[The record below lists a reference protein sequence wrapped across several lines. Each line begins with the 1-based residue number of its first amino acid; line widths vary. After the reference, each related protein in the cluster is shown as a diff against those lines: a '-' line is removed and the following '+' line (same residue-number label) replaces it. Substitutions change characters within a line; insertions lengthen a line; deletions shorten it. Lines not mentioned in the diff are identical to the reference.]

1 METTI
6 LELSKYTSNNGTNS
20 DWTNVL
26 CKPVKVDTNTYISVK
41 QAFIDTRQ
49 INATTIELPQ
59 DVTWTLYFMY
69 YIIGHGIAQI
79 NPSNTKV
86 GNSYVKPDGKPYIMC
101 RTAESA
107 GTPYIPVIDAVQITI
122 PAGLYDRTFLAN
134 YITKKFQSVNEQL
147 QTIPTMSFTNG
158 NIYPIW
164 DSNGDVI
171 GFTPLTLPL
180 NPYTVTT
187 FIKPLLVRYDTDILP
202 HPPPK
207 PYTSAII
214 EGAGIYT
221 PVYFVPMCGDTL
233 YNNSDGYIVPA
244 AVVPNQQVNTV
255 YENGWLWYY
264 DGGITGATQI
274 ALVYNDN
281 NSGRYSFQYIHSP
294 ILNNGDEVTGNY
306 SFAGTTPNNL
316 NTSTTAWLNSHSG
329 IMFCHTYTNLSANPN
344 QVTDTTENPFVDPF
358 FEQLGL
364 KYSDIINPDVLDLT
378 NLPEQLPNLG
388 FSYANFLKYTTK
400 NFYPV
405 SGFTS
410 GATVDI
416 NTSQNYKIE
425 TYANK
430 FLTGGYSFDTASI
443 TDEIYFSGVPISSNT
458 NAGHYLV
465 EISYGAD
472 EGYINRDKTMMIK
485 GVIGSFYLSGDSFVQ
500 SMGPDSIVYNPHNGV
515 PFLLNT
521 LNIRILN
528 PVTKEPETLGPNSTV
543 YLQVSRE
550 IKDPLPEPTKQT
562 TPTKNVS
569 PK

>member
-6 LELSKYTSNNGTNS
+6 LELSKYTSNNGSNS

-69 YIIGHGIAQI
+69 YIIGHGIAQT
-79 NPSNTKV
+79 NPT
-86 GNSYVKPDGKPYIMC
+86 NSKAEGSLTYVSPDGKPYIMC
-101 RTAESA
+101 KTAETP

-134 YITKKFQSVNEQL
+134 YITKKFQSVNGQL
-147 QTIPTMSFTNG
+147 ESVPAMSFTNG
-158 NIYPIW
+158 NILPIW
-164 DSNGDVI
+164 DANNKLI
-171 GFTPLTLPL
+171 GFTPLQYPL
-180 NPYTVTT
+180 NPFVITT
-187 FIKPLLVRYDTDILP
+187 FIKPLLVRHNTETTP
-202 HPPPK
+202 APPPR
-207 PYTSAII
+207 PYSSTII
-214 EGAGIYT
+214 QGAGIYT

-233 YNNSDGYIVPA
+233 YNNDDGYIVPA
-244 AVVPNQQVNTV
+244 ANTSNIVLTDGLVN
-255 YENGWLWYY
+255 YY

-274 ALVYNDN
+274 SLVYNDN

-294 ILNNGDEVTGNY
+294 IINNGDEVTGNY
-306 SFAGTTPNNL
+306 SAANKAPNSL
-316 NTSTTAWLNSHSG
+316 DTSTTAWLNSHSG

-344 QVTDTTENPFVDPF
+344 QITDTPDNPFVDPF
-358 FEQLGL
+358 FEQLGM
-364 KYSDIINPDVLDLT
+364 KYSDIINPDVLDLLQV
-378 NLPEQLPNLG
+378 NIQLPNLG

-410 GATVDI
+410 GATTDI
-416 NTSQNYKIE
+416 NTDKKYEIE

-443 TDEIYFSGVPISSNT
+443 TDEIYFSSVPISSNT
-458 NAGHYLV
+458 SAGHYCV
-465 EISYGAD
+465 ELSYGAD
-472 EGYINRDKTMMIK
+472 EGYINRDKTMLIK
-485 GVIGSFYLSGDSFVQ
+485 GIIGSFYLSGDSFVQ
-500 SMGPDSIVYNPHNGV
+500 SMGPDSIVYNPHNCV
-515 PFLLNT
+515 PFNLNT
-521 LNIRILN
+521 INVRILN
-528 PVTKEPETLGPNSTV
+528 PVTKQPETLGPNSTI

-550 IKDPLPEPTKQT
+550 IKDPLPEPPKDQ
-562 TPTKNVS
+562 PKKVS
-569 PK
+569 QK

>member
-1 METTI
+1 METTVI
-6 LELSKYTSNNGTNS
+6 ELSKYTSNNGSNS
-20 DWTNVL
+20 DWTNTL
-26 CKPVKVDTNTYISVK
+26 CKSIRIDTNTYISVK

-49 INATTIELPQ
+49 INATTIQITE

-79 NPSNTKV
+79 NPTNTKAE
-86 GNSYVKPDGKPYIMC
+86 GNLTYVQPDGKPYLMC

-122 PAGLYDRTFLAN
+122 EANLYDRSFLSN
-134 YITKKFQSVNEQL
+134 YVTKKFQSVNEQL
-147 QTIPTMSFTNG
+147 SSVPAMSFTNG
-158 NIYPIW
+158 KLYPIW
-164 DSNGDVI
+164 QNNKVV
-171 GFTPLTLPL
+171 GFTPLQLPL
-180 NPYTVTT
+180 NPNVVTT
-187 FIKPLLVRYDTDILP
+187 FIKPLLVRHDTETPAPL
-202 HPPPK
+202 K
-207 PYTSAII
+207 PYTSSII
-214 EGAGIYT
+214 EGDGIFT
-221 PVYFVPMCGDTL
+221 PVYFVPACGDTL
-233 YNNSDGYIVPA
+233 YNNPDSYIVPA
-244 AVVPNQQVNTV
+244 AAAPDGDSNIILTDGLLN
-255 YENGWLWYY
+255 YY

-274 ALVYNDN
+274 ALTYNDN

-294 ILNNGDEVTGNY
+294 ILNNGDEATGNF
-306 SFAGTTPNNL
+306 SFASKAPTSL

-329 IMFCHTYTNLSANPN
+329 IMFCHTYTNLSSNPN
-344 QVTDTTENPFVDPF
+344 QVTDTTENPFIDPF

-364 KYSDIINPDVLDLT
+364 KYSDIVNPDVL
-378 NLPEQLPNLG
+378 NLLEVNEQLPNLG
-388 FSYANFLKYTTK
+388 FTYDNFLKYTTK

-410 GATVDI
+410 GATTDI
-416 NTSQNYKIE
+416 NTDQKYKIE

-443 TDEIYFSGVPISSNT
+443 TDEIVFSGVPISSNT

-515 PFLLNT
+515 PFNLNT
-521 LNIRILN
+521 LNVRILN
-528 PVTKEPETLGPNSTV
+528 PVTKQPETLGPNSTI

-550 IKDPLPEPTKQT
+550 IKEVPEQPKQDQHT
-562 TPTKNVS
+562 QKVS
-569 PK
+569 QK

>member
-79 NPSNTKV
+79 NPTNTKE
-86 GNSYVKPDGKPYIMC
+86 GNTYVKPDGKPYIMC
-101 RTAESA
+101 RTAASE

-134 YITKKFQSVNEQL
+134 YITKKFQSVNGQL
-147 QTIPTMSFTNG
+147 EAVPTMIFTNG

-164 DSNGDVI
+164 DSNGDII

-180 NPYTVTT
+180 NPEVVTT
-187 FIKPLLVRYDTDILP
+187 FIKPLLVRYDTDYLP

-207 PYTSAII
+207 PYTSTII

-233 YNNSDGYIVPA
+233 YNNPDGYIVPA
-244 AVVPNQQVNTV
+244 AVIPDQQKNTV
-255 YENGWLWYY
+255 YEDTWLWYY

-306 SFAGTTPNNL
+306 SAAQATPNNL
-316 NTSTTAWLNSHSG
+316 TTSTTAWLNSHSG

-344 QVTDTTENPFVDPF
+344 QVIDTTDNPFVDPF

-364 KYSDIINPDVLDLT
+364 RYSDIVNPDVLDLEQV
-378 NLPEQLPNLG
+378 NIQLPNLQ

-410 GATVDI
+410 GATTDI
-416 NTSQNYKIE
+416 NADQKYKIE

-458 NAGHYLV
+458 NAGHYLI

-528 PVTKEPETLGPNSTV
+528 PVTKEPETLGPNSTI